1 MQIKYLVGDA
11 TYPVGPGLKII
22 IHICNDIDKWGR
34 GFVLAVSKRWKE
46 PEIAYHNLKLCE
58 RKLGEIQIIR
68 VEADIYV
75 INMIAQHSI
84 GPDKEGHPP
93 IRYDA
98 LVSCLQKVN
107 EFAITNNA
115 SIHAPRIGA
124 GLGGGNWVI
133 IETIITEVFGDIAVY
148 IYDLK

>member
-58 RKLGEIQIIR
+58 RKLGNIQLIK
-68 VEADIYV
+68 VEPDIYV
-75 INMIAQHSI
+75 VNMIAQHGI
-84 GPDKEGHPP
+84 GPNKEGQPP

-98 LVSCLQKVN
+98 LVSCLLKVN